1 MIERDLPKVEKGL
14 NKLDINDS
22 KEAQRAKKQRDKE
35 NYERGRIVKTTNID
49 FFLNCEN
56 MAAEEV
62 IEEKKSAADEEE
74 EDPLWNDVDVEQL
87 KTENPQL
94 TADLS

>member
-1 MIERDLPKVEKGL
+1 M

-22 KEAQRAKKQRDKE
+22 QEAQRAKKQRDKE

-49 FFLNCEN
+49 FFLNCDN
-56 MAAEEV
+56 MPEEE
-62 IEEKKSAADEEE
+62 IEEKKSPAADEEE

-87 KTENPQL
+87 KIENPL
-94 TADLS
+94 PSTDLS